1 MDTDQQLADER
12 GPELVVEAYDRGVLN
27 LGAGNSMQWVVSELV
42 QVQAQDQEI
51 PITSTDPQ

>member
-12 GPELVVEAYDRGVLN
+12 GPELVVEADDRGVLN